1 MCGRVGRGRGR
12 GGDPEKGGR
21 IRKRSGV
28 SAVIGGRMGAG
39 GGSGKGRGMVGGC
52 WGEVF

>member
-1 MCGRVGRGRGR
+1 MAGWEGEGEG

-28 SAVIGGRMGAG
+28 SAVIGGCMGAG
-39 GGSGKGRGMVGGC
+39 GGSGEGRGMIESC
-52 WGEVF
+52 